1 MEREKDNGKKEEE
14 IRVAL
19 LVRVQNPKP
28 SIQEKKLLKA
38 VRNSEEEHAN
48 TQDSERESFTFE
60 GRVEL
65 SLLLSLS
72 FFLLSSEKDDERFT
86 L

>member
-28 SIQEKKLLKA
+28 FIQEKKLLKA
-38 VRNSEEEHAN
+38 VRNSEEGHAN
-48 TQDSERESFTFE
+48 TQDSERE
-60 GRVEL
+60 RV
-65 SLLLSLS
+65 SLLKGALSFLSFSLS